1 MAAPYSPHDTTVR
14 QPSMHPPWDGVG
26 EHPGMTVSAASS
38 MQLKELSI
46 DRAISIFVEY
56 LTYDAKNVQQMYS
69 FVAQYPWVLTDPQV
83 CESIVGDPNCFNTLR
98 QTAWWDQAVANA
110 PAPTP
115 ETLPLLWLRKNHA
128 LALAYAATDSQL
140 ESVVDWPAW
149 ETLLQE
155 HGPVYQPHERDPDM
169 FYRTRAFVV
178 LANRLGT
185 DMAPLMCAAMGVL
198 LPMDDLEKTVGDQW
212 TPLQKAQFGWI
223 MEKSHFVGDA
233 WPASSPTKEC
243 LRQAQEDVLQ
253 WKALVPASELS
264 GLDVV
269 YDLNNNDLEKTIS
282 ELMEMRHFA
291 PSTESLDYTMALENE
306 TNPNPL

>member
-1 MAAPYSPHDTTVR
+1 MPAQPIETPEDSPTNT
-14 QPSMHPPWDGVG
+14 SITWDGQG
-26 EHPGMTVSAASS
+26 THPGMAISASS
-38 MQLKELSI
+38 SQQLKALSVQKAT
-46 DRAISIFVEY
+46 DIFVEY

-83 CESIVGDPNCFNTLR
+83 CQSIVGDPHCFNTLQ

-115 ETLPLLWLRKNHA
+115 ETLPLLWLRNNHV
-128 LALAYAATDSQL
+128 LALTYAATDSQL
-140 ESVVDWPAW
+140 ERVVDWPAW

-155 HGPVYQPHERDPDM
+155 HGPVYQAHERDPDM

-198 LPMDDLEKTVGDQW
+198 LPLEDLEKTVGDQW
-212 TPLQKAQFGWI
+212 TPLQKAQFGWL
-223 MEKSHFVGDA
+223 MEKSYFVGDA
-233 WPASSPTKEC
+233 WPASSPTKES
-243 LRQAQEDVLQ
+243 LRQAQEDVQQ

-264 GLDVV
+264 ALDVI

-282 ELMEMRHFA
+282 ELMEMRHFV
-291 PSTESLDYTMALENE
+291 PSTESLDYTVALDG
-306 TNPNPL
+306 P